1 MTAPSLPGAPER
13 ERLFGLLLFDAEES
27 LARGE
32 AEKAMVLASKAV
44 KERPDNL
51 TARSLAERARRELL
65 QGRRREKLEARI
77 LEARSMLE
85 AGRHDAAER
94 IVTSALKLI
103 PDHAEALTLFARLKE
118 RPRASVAET
127 EAERELERL
136 SRAQAEKALEAARSA
151 QAAGQFRRALSL
163 VRRGLRQAPD
173 HPGLLGLLREAQG
186 IVASLD
192 AERARRRALGSQ
204 VRAGLELLAQGRIPE
219 SLRLLRAVLRED
231 PDNGRAQAAI
241 QELRRALRSGALP
254 RTRPAAPARPPSP
267 PAPAPAAA
275 PAAPSP
281 PALPLRPAP
290 TPSRPAPA
298 APTPGGV
305 PVEILLPRTRRRAT
319 PATWVLAGG
328 ALILAAL
335 GFVLLQGRSRAVV
348 PRPAPPAPAAGTAAT
363 PPAAGPLDRL
373 PPDLR
378 RAIEETLAQYS
389 RALETVDEAL
399 LARARPDMSPE
410 ARARRLRPFRGALN
424 TATDLRVIEVVV
436 EEDRAL
442 VDLLATDV
450 IVGGSASPRPPID
463 ERLVFERSAGA
474 WALSGR

>member
-44 KERPDNL
+44 KQRPDNL

-77 LEARSMLE
+77 LDARSMLE
-85 AGRHDAAER
+85 AGQHHSAER
-94 IVTSALKLI
+94 IITSALKLI
-103 PDHAEALTLFARLKE
+103 PDHAEALSLFARLKD
-118 RPRASVAET
+118 RPRATAAET

-136 SRAQAEKALEAARSA
+136 SRAQAEKALEAARAA
-151 QAAGQFRRALSL
+151 QTAGQFRRALSL

-204 VRAGLELLAQGRIPE
+204 VRAGVELLAEGRLPE

-231 PDNGRAQAAI
+231 PDNARAQAAI
-241 QELRRALRSGALP
+241 QELRRALRSAGAP
-254 RTRPAAPARPPSP
+254 RARPTPTPAVAASP
-267 PAPAPAAA
+267 PAPPIAAVAA
-275 PAAPSP
+275 PAATP
-281 PALPLRPAP
+281 PRPQP
-290 TPSRPAPA
+290 TLIRPAPA
-298 APTPGGV
+298 PPAPGGV

-319 PATWVLAGG
+319 PTTWVLGGG
-328 ALILAAL
+328 ALILAVL
-335 GFVLLQGRSRAVV
+335 GFVLLQGRARVV
-348 PRPAPPAPAAGTAAT
+348 PRLPAPAPATGAAAT
-363 PPAAGPLDRL
+363 LPAAGPLDRL
-373 PPDLR
+373 QPDLR
-378 RAIEETLAQYS
+378 RAIEEALARYA
-389 RALETVDEAL
+389 RALETADDAL
-399 LARARPDMSPE
+399 LAQARPDLGPE
-410 ARARRLRPFRGALN
+410 ARARRLRPFRDALN
-424 TATDLRVIEVVV
+424 AATDLRVLEVVV
-436 EEDRAL
+436 EGDRAR

-450 IVGGSASPRPPID
+450 VVGGSGPPQ
-463 ERLVFERSAGA
+463 ESLEETLVFERSSGG
-474 WALSGR
+474 WAISGR